1 MGMKSLLGY
10 EALAASVNTKRPQH
24 ESKAGSLFWGM
35 CNRQYLISLCFPR
48 SLGGRCVWKHLNAI
62 WWICGMCYTWVGKKY
77 TTLHSLCIVWLLQ
90 MRNNKYSYIKN
101 ISSWLCIDTLLS
113 RLTFPKACWQS
124 PSLSGGE
131 TSHKCFCPK
140 LDHLAASEPH
150 WNARNVLRKYIALP
164 KFKHHCN
171 RGEGPIN
178 SNASLEDVRP
188 KMTWRVSLT
197 APGADQQVHFRASK
211 DAPAAEA
218 LQPAVAAS
226 RRVAW
231 SKGFGTFGR
240 GAVDRHQ
247 LMKHIVCAMLEQ
259 HHIVWSVARI
269 AASAPAISSSLCGI
283 ARLCIF

>member
-35 CNRQYLISLCFPR
+35 CNRQYLISLCYPR
-48 SLGGRCVWKHLNAI
+48 SLGGRCIWKHLNAI

-77 TTLHSLCIVWLLQ
+77 TTLHSLCIVWMLQ
-90 MRNNKYSYIKN
+90 MRNNKYSCIRN
-101 ISSWLCIDTLLS
+101 ILIYLLDFVSTHCCQDSLFQRHVDNHLPWVVVKHLTNVSVRSWTTWHCS
-113 RLTFPKACWQS
+113 
-124 PSLSGGE
+124 
-131 TSHKCFCPK
+131 
-140 LDHLAASEPH
+140 AASEPH
-150 WNARNVLRKYIALP
+150 WNAGNVLRKYIALP
-164 KFKHHCN
+164 TFKLHCN
-171 RGEGPIN
+171 RGKGPIN
-178 SNASLEDVRP
+178 SNSSLEDVRP

-240 GAVDRHQ
+240 GAVDRH
-247 LMKHIVCAMLEQ
+247 
-259 HHIVWSVARI
+259 
-269 AASAPAISSSLCGI
+269 
-283 ARLCIF
+283 